1 MPAECGAARRPSR
14 RFHAC
19 SSSGCWSI
27 LSIGQ
32 CIVNRAMRKPKRRG
46 IQSIDT
52 GIRLL
57 EVMERAEGP
66 LALKE
71 LSARAEL
78 DPSSA
83 HRYLASFV
91 RCGLV
96 RQDPD
101 SRYDFG
107 PLALHIGLAAVRRLD
122 PVQLIE
128 QALPGL
134 VAKTG
139 YTALLT
145 VWSNRGPTVV
155 HWQRSRNPFV
165 TNLGLGSVL
174 PISRSATGAVLVAF
188 LPEAFTADAIAAE
201 ARREDIDRQ
210 AFARAV
216 ERARKHRLAFVDSSV
231 IPGLSAVSS
240 PVLQWNGEA
249 AAAVTLIGP
258 DRELA
263 KTSHPAVAA
272 LRRLCDRLSRDFGAR
287 LKEAA

>member
-1 MPAECGAARRPSR
+1 MFMLDPPQDVRLYCPYANA
-14 RFHAC
+14 
-19 SSSGCWSI
+19 
-27 LSIGQ
+27 LSIVQ
-32 CIVNRAMRKPKRRG
+32 RRTPAMKKTRRRG

-57 EVMERAEGP
+57 EVLEKADGP

-71 LSARAEL
+71 LSAKADL

-83 HRYLASFV
+83 HRYLASFAH
-91 RCGLV
+91 CGLV
-96 RQDPD
+96 RQDAD
-101 SRYDFG
+101 ARYDFG
-107 PLALHIGLAAVRRLD
+107 PLALQLGLAAVRRLD
-122 PVQLIE
+122 PVQQIE
-128 QALPGL
+128 QALPAL
-134 VAKTG
+134 VAETG

-174 PISRSATGAVLVAF
+174 PITRSATGAALVAF
-188 LPEAFTADAIAAE
+188 LPEAVTADAIAAE
-201 ARREDIDRQ
+201 ARREDVDRQ

-216 ERARKHRLAFVDSSV
+216 ERARKYRLAFVDSSV

-240 PVLQWNGEA
+240 PVLLWNGDA
-249 AAAVTLIGP
+249 AASVTLIGP
-258 DRELA
+258 DRDLA
-263 KTSHPAVAA
+263 KASHPAVAA
-272 LRRLCDRLSRDFGAR
+272 LRRLCDRLSRDFGAN

>member
-1 MPAECGAARRPSR
+1 
-14 RFHAC
+14 
-19 SSSGCWSI
+19 
-27 LSIGQ
+27 
-32 CIVNRAMRKPKRRG
+32 VKRAQKRRG

-57 EVMERAEGP
+57 EVLEKAEGP

-71 LSARAEL
+71 LSAKADM

-96 RQDPD
+96 RQEAD

-122 PVQLIE
+122 PMQLIE
-128 QALPGL
+128 QALPAL
-134 VAKTG
+134 VADTG

-174 PISRSATGAVLVAF
+174 PISRSATGTVLVAF
-188 LPEAFTADAIAAE
+188 LPEAVTAEAIAAE
-201 ARREDIDRQ
+201 ARREAIDRT

-216 ERARKHRLAFVDSSV
+216 ERARKTRLAFVDSSV
-231 IPGLSAVSS
+231 VPGLSAVSS

-249 AAAVTLIGP
+249 AASVTLIGL

-263 KTSHPAVAA
+263 KPSHPAVGA
-272 LRRLCDRLSRDFGAR
+272 LRRLCDRLSRDFGAE

>member
-1 MPAECGAARRPSR
+1 MG
-14 RFHAC
+14 
-19 SSSGCWSI
+19 
-27 LSIGQ
+27 
-32 CIVNRAMRKPKRRG
+32 KPKRRG

-57 EVMERAEGP
+57 EVLEKADGP

-71 LSARAEL
+71 LSARADM
-78 DPSSA
+78 DPSGA
-83 HRYLASFV
+83 HRYLASFA

-96 RQDPD
+96 QQEADA
-101 SRYDFG
+101 RYDFG
-107 PLALHIGLAAVRRLD
+107 PLALHMGLAAIRRLD
-122 PVQLIE
+122 PVQLTE
-128 QALPGL
+128 QALPAL
-134 VAKTG
+134 ATETG

-174 PISRSATGAVLVAF
+174 PITRSATGVVLVAF
-188 LPEAFTADAIAAE
+188 LPEAVTADAIAAE
-201 ARREDIDRQ
+201 ARREDIDRA

-216 ERARKHRLAFVDSSV
+216 ERARKTRLAFVDSSV
-231 IPGLSAVSS
+231 VPGLSAVSA

-263 KTSHPAVAA
+263 KPSHAAVVA
-272 LRRLCDRLSRDFGAR
+272 LRRVCDRLSRDFGAQ

>member
-1 MPAECGAARRPSR
+1 MK
-14 RFHAC
+14 
-19 SSSGCWSI
+19 
-27 LSIGQ
+27 
-32 CIVNRAMRKPKRRG
+32 KPRRRG

-57 EVMERAEGP
+57 EVLEKADGP

-71 LSARAEL
+71 LSAKADL

-83 HRYLASFV
+83 HRYLASFAH
-91 RCGLV
+91 CGLV

-101 SRYDFG
+101 ARYDFG
-107 PLALHIGLAAVRRLD
+107 PLALQLGLAAVRRLD
-122 PVQLIE
+122 PVQQIE
-128 QALPGL
+128 QALPAL
-134 VAKTG
+134 VAETG

-174 PISRSATGAVLVAF
+174 PITRSATGAALVAF
-188 LPEAFTADAIAAE
+188 LPEAVTADAIAAE
-201 ARREDIDRQ
+201 ARREDVDRQ
-210 AFARAV
+210 AFSRAV

-240 PVLQWNGEA
+240 PVLLWNGEA
-249 AAAVTLIGP
+249 AASVTLIGP

-263 KTSHPAVAA
+263 KASHPAVAA
-272 LRRLCDRLSRDFGAR
+272 LRRLCDRLSRDFGAD

>member
-1 MPAECGAARRPSR
+1 MK
-14 RFHAC
+14 
-19 SSSGCWSI
+19 
-27 LSIGQ
+27 
-32 CIVNRAMRKPKRRG
+32 RKRGSRG

-57 EVMERAEGP
+57 EVMEKADGP

-71 LSARAEL
+71 LSTRAEM

-96 RQDPD
+96 RQDSD

-107 PLALHIGLAAVRRLD
+107 PLALQIGLAAVRRIE

-128 QALPGL
+128 EALPAL
-134 VAKTG
+134 VKETG
-139 YTALLT
+139 HTALLC

-155 HWQRSRNPFV
+155 HWQRSRIPFV

-174 PISRSATGAVLVAF
+174 PICRSATGAVLVAF
-188 LPEAFTADAIAAE
+188 LPEAVTADAIAAE
-201 ARREDIDRQ
+201 ARREQVDRA

-216 ERARKHRLAFVDSSV
+216 ERARKTRLASVDDGV
-231 IPGLSAVSS
+231 IPGLAAVSS
-240 PVLQWNGEA
+240 PVLHWNGEA
-249 AAAVTLIGP
+249 VAAVTLIGP
-258 DRELA
+258 DPELA
-263 KTSHPAVAA
+263 KSSHPAAGA
-272 LRRLCDRLSRDFGAR
+272 LRRLCDRLSKDFGAR
-287 LKEAA
+287 DLKAAA